1 MKYTRP
7 ELDYVRFTNVDILTD
22 SDELPIIPAEAE
34 DELESFDAAEGE

>member
-22 SDELPIIPAEAE
+22 SDELPIIPAEAG